1 MPIIASNTR
10 TAQVAA
16 QENAQK
22 EYLCKFK
29 EYIKIFK
36 VILKLTTNT
45 FENKYLQF
53 LANWLT
59 EYSNITVVM

>member
-29 EYIKIFK
+29 EYIKILK
-36 VILKLTTNT
+36 EILQLTTNT
-45 FENKYLQF
+45 FENKYL
-53 LANWLT
+53 
-59 EYSNITVVM
+59 